1 MSALLISQL
10 SSATGVPATTL
21 RFYESEGLLP
31 ADRAPN
37 GYRVYDERAQ
47 QRLAFITAA
56 KSLNLTL
63 PQIKTV
69 LRAWENDSCAAVKS
83 GLRPALRE
91 HIARAEESIA
101 QLTVRPAVQLVGV
114 DGDRTRGRVVTGSLR
129 ASAVEWWDTH
139 QIGLYL
145 LALATGAAVG
155 SAFPSSASAFEH
167 AINPVLIVLL
177 YAPFLAVPFAAIG
190 RSLRDA
196 RFTTAVVVL
205 NFLAVPIVVFALTR
219 IVAGNEAVLVLVGV
233 VLVLLAPCIDYV
245 IVFSG
250 LAGAAS
256 ERLLAGAPMLML
268 LQIVLLPL
276 WLWLFVGAETVSI
289 IDIAPFVEAFVLL
302 IVLPLALAAAT
313 QWWASRRTGGERLME
328 AVAAAMVPVMMLTL
342 AVVVASQ
349 IDAVRS
355 RIDQLAAA
363 AAIFVAFLIVM
374 AFVGVGVG
382 RLFRQDMPAT
392 RALVFS
398 GATRNSLV
406 VLPLALA
413 LPPALSLAAVV
424 VVTQTLVE
432 LIGMVLY
439 VRYVPRMVAG

>member
-1 MSALLISQL
+1 M
-10 SSATGVPATTL
+10 
-21 RFYESEGLLP
+21 
-31 ADRAPN
+31 
-37 GYRVYDERAQ
+37 
-47 QRLAFITAA
+47 
-56 KSLNLTL
+56 
-63 PQIKTV
+63 
-69 LRAWENDSCAAVKS
+69 
-83 GLRPALRE
+83 
-91 HIARAEESIA
+91 
-101 QLTVRPAVQLVGV
+101 
-114 DGDRTRGRVVTGSLR
+114 TGSR
-129 ASAVEWWDTH
+129 RTSVVQWWDTH

-145 LALATGAAVG
+145 LALAAGAAVG
-155 SAFPSSASAFEH
+155 LAAPASAPAFEH

-177 YAPFLAVPFAAIG
+177 YATFLAVPFAAIG

-196 RFTTAVVVL
+196 RFTTAVIVL
-205 NFLAVPIVVFALTR
+205 NFVAVPIVVFALTR
-219 IVAGNEAVLVLVGV
+219 IIAGNEAVLVGV

-256 ERLLAGAPMLML
+256 ERLLAGAPLLML
-268 LQIVLLPL
+268 LQIALLPL
-276 WLWLFVGAETVSI
+276 WLWLFVGSDTVSI
-289 IDIAPFVEAFVLL
+289 IDIAPFAEAFVLL
-302 IVLPLALAAAT
+302 IGLPLALAAAT
-313 QWWASRRTGGERLME
+313 QWWARRGHAGKRLMQ
-328 AVAAAMVPVMMLTL
+328 VTAAAMVPVMMVTL

-363 AAIFVAFLIVM
+363 AAIFVMFLIAM
-374 AFVGVGVG
+374 AFIGVGAGKVFG
-382 RLFRQDMPAT
+382 QDVPAT

-439 VRYVPRMVAG
+439 VRYVPHLVPDAVPDNSTAATGP